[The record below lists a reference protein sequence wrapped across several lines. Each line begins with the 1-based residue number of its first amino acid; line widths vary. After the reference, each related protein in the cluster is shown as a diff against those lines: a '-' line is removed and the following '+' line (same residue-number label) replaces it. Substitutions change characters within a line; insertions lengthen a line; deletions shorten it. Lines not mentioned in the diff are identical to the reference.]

1 MSDPSNDWQGGGLSS
16 PGVEG
21 PLAEPEDRSYDEQER
36 EGTDDS
42 TQHFGDLEYHDDD
55 DVDDGDPLADDEDPT
70 TDFSDDPLM
79 DEMEDLR
86 RPDAV
91 HDTRAQTAVHGYP
104 RPRSAGD
111 EDEEQRN
118 AAPSGPF
125 DALVLTLSR
134 YWYFPVAL
142 FVIVLAFVG
151 YRVLSGGG
159 EETQTA
165 AQETPAAQQTP
176 TQGDPAAA
184 GSSAPSNTADL
195 PVTDTGIVLTEKE
208 QDGAY
213 FIDAGEIDG
222 KPLAWGGKIED
233 SEEGKRITLE
243 GPTAYEEVRSVE
255 LPNDGSVTPGNF
267 GRAEPGQPILYVTQQ
282 RTTIGGKSYNTG
294 VYHVFEED
302 QLVLEGDFRD
312 EVVKDNPN
320 DEPDEIVR
328 LYEEHPAGSTAEK
341 AYKVGFKAKSDA
353 PVTAL
358 IGWRPPNPSGEAE

>member
-1 MSDPSNDWQGGGLSS
+1 MSDSSNDWQGGGLSS

-21 PLAEPEDRSYDEQER
+21 PLAEPEDRSYDEQEF
-36 EGTDDS
+36 EGTDDP
-42 TQHFGDLEYHDDD
+42 TQHYDDRAFDDD
-55 DVDDGDPLADDEDPT
+55 DVDPLADDPT
-70 TDFSDDPLM
+70 TDFSGDDDLM
-79 DEMEDLR
+79 HEMEELR
-86 RPDAV
+86 RPGSVD
-91 HDTRAQTAVHGYP
+91 DTRAQTAAHGYP
-104 RPRSAGD
+104 RPRSGTD
-111 EDEEQRN
+111 EDDERGAE
-118 AAPSGPF
+118 APKGPF

-134 YWYFPVAL
+134 YWYVPVAL
-142 FVIVLAFVG
+142 FVVVVAFVG
-151 YRVLSGGG
+151 YRFLSGGG

-165 AQETPAAQQTP
+165 SQGTPAAQETP
-176 TQGDPAAA
+176 TQGDPATPATPT
-184 GSSAPSNTADL
+184 PSNTADL

-213 FIDAGEIDG
+213 YIDAGEIDG

-233 SEEGKRITLE
+233 SEEGKRTTLE

-255 LPNDGSVTPGNF
+255 LPDHGSVTPGSF

-312 EVVKDNPN
+312 EVVEDNPG

-341 AYKVGFKAKSDA
+341 AYKVGFEAKSDA
-353 PVTAL
+353 PITAL